1 MRFPRNRKIF
11 RGQVDPAPYAG
22 VFFLL
27 LILLLLSSSLVFTP
41 GVPIRLPAAEDLP
54 GAAHPNLVVAVD
66 GSGQFYYENQLMDAA
81 GLGRKL
87 RAALAHATEPFTLV
101 IQADQAT
108 KYEVLIRLGLLAPQ
122 SRDVAIGD
130 PPPMTASYISCVT
143 GCSAM

>member
-11 RGQVDPAPYAG
+11 RGQMDPAPYAG

-41 GVPIRLPAAEDLP
+41 GVPIRLPEAVDLP

-66 GSGQFYYENQLMDAA
+66 SSGQCYYENQLMDIDR
-81 GLGRKL
+81 LKQKL
-87 RAALAHATEPFTLV
+87 QAALAANKEPFTLV

-108 KYEVLIRLGLLAPQ
+108 RYEVLVRLGLLAREVGIKGVYLATRPAVVPV
-122 SRDVAIGD
+122 SIAT
-130 PPPMTASYISCVT
+130 PPSE
-143 GCSAM
+143 

>member
-41 GVPIRLPAAEDLP
+41 GVPIRLPAAADLP
-54 GAAHPNLVVAVD
+54 GAAQPNLVVAVD
-66 GSGQFYYENQLMDAA
+66 ASGQFYYENQLMDA
-81 GLGRKL
+81 GRLRQKL
-87 RAALAHATEPFTLV
+87 QAALGNAREPFTLV

-108 KYEVLIRLGLLAPQ
+108 RYDVLVRLGLLAREAGIKAVYLATRPAVVPV
-122 SRDVAIGD
+122 SIATPVE
-130 PPPMTASYISCVT
+130 
-143 GCSAM
+143 